1 MMIQIMKMKGSINDE
16 TFCKIQQGNMMIS
29 MRFNLLI
36 PVRKI
41 WPKIPVIDLNL
52 QTQAEPVT
60 GSSTPVFYK

>member
-1 MMIQIMKMKGSINDE
+1 MIQSMKMKGSINDE
-16 TFCKIQQGNMMIS
+16 AFCKIQQENMMIS

-52 QTQAEPVT
+52 QTQAEPAT